1 MRIRFLL
8 GLVLLTACART
19 QKPQIEPTALDTDGI
34 MLRARTAFRHGA
46 FDAALLDYRRLQFE
60 LAPGQPEM
68 AEARY
73 YVAECMFQTNDF
85 SGAAISF
92 TKVAEEFPSSEYAP
106 LSLLRA
112 GDANLRM
119 WPRPDVDPTPGQT
132 ALATYQE
139 LLGRYPSSDAAARAQ
154 LRVRKLSEWF
164 AERSY
169 KTGMF
174 YMRRKAYDSAIIYFK
189 DIVANYN
196 TSTWVPPALLRLVD
210 SYRAIGY
217 AEEMKETCANLQQ
230 YYPDTYGLKRRC
242 PASAPEASAANP

>member
-1 MRIRFLL
+1 
-8 GLVLLTACART
+8 
-19 QKPQIEPTALDTDGI
+19 LDTDQI
-34 MLRARTAFRHGA
+34 MIRARTAFRHGA

-60 LAPGQPEM
+60 LSPGVPEM

-73 YVAECMFQTNDF
+73 YLAECMFQTNDF
-85 SGAAISF
+85 AGAVGSF
-92 TKVAEEFPSSEYAP
+92 TKVAEEFPASDYAP
-106 LSLLRA
+106 LALLRA

-119 WPRPDVDPTPGQT
+119 WPRPEVDPTPGQT

-139 LLGRYPSSDAAARAQ
+139 LIGRYPSSEAAARAQ
-154 LRVRKLSEWF
+154 LRINKLSEWF

-174 YMRRKAYDSAIIYFK
+174 YARRKAYDSAIIYFK

-196 TSTWVPPALLRLVD
+196 TSKLVPSALLRLVE
-210 SYRAIGY
+210 SYHAIGY
-217 AEEMKETCANLQQ
+217 VEEMKETCANLRQ

-242 PASAPEASAANP
+242 PAEASTADP

>member
-1 MRIRFLL
+1 MRIRMLF
-8 GLVLLTACART
+8 GLALLTACAGGT
-19 QKPQIEPTALDTDGI
+19 KPQIQPTTLDTDQI
-34 MLRARTAFRHGA
+34 MLRARAAFHHGA

-60 LAPGQPEM
+60 LSPGQPEM

-85 SGAAISF
+85 AGAVVTF
-92 TKVAEEFPSSEYAP
+92 TKVAEEFPTSDYAP
-106 LSLLRA
+106 LALLRA

-119 WPRPDVDPTPGQT
+119 WPRPEVDPTPGQT

-154 LRVRKLSEWF
+154 LRVSKLSEWF

-169 KTGMF
+169 KIGMF
-174 YMRRKAYDSAIIYFK
+174 YVRRKAYDSAIIYFK
-189 DIVANYN
+189 DIVASYN
-196 TSTWVPPALLRLVD
+196 TTKWVPSALLRLVD

-217 AEEMKETCANLQQ
+217 VEEMKETCANLRQ

-242 PASAPEASAANP
+242 PAEASTADP

>member
-1 MRIRFLL
+1 MLL
-8 GLVLLTACART
+8 GLAWLSACAAA
-19 QKPQIEPTALDTDGI
+19 QKPQIEPTTLDTDVI
-34 MLRARTAFRHGA
+34 MQRARDAFRHGA

-60 LAPGQPEM
+60 LSPGQSEM

-85 SGAAISF
+85 AGAAMSF
-92 TKVAEEFPSSEYAP
+92 TKVAEEFPTSDYAP

-119 WPRPDVDPTPGQT
+119 WPRPEVDPTPGQT
-132 ALATYQE
+132 ALAVYQE
-139 LLGRYPSSDAAARAQ
+139 LLGRYPASDAAARAKA
-154 LRVRKLSEWF
+154 RVAKLSEWF

-174 YMRRKAYDSAIIYFK
+174 YMRRKAFDSAIIYFK

-196 TSTWVPPALLRLVD
+196 GTKWVPSALLRLVD

-217 AEEMKETCANLQQ
+217 AEEMKETCANLRQ
-230 YYPDTYGLKRRC
+230 YYPDTYGLKRKC
-242 PASAPEASAANP
+242 PAEASNADP